1 MTNGQQGQS
10 TLQNVYSYSFT
21 ANNLFQ
27 VSLVRDNDPNRP
39 TYKRQFFCFLTL
51 APGEKGQQ
59 GGRTYNFSNKINMKQ
74 DVHNVIALAHAF
86 RAVARGQKQAI
97 GNFSLFTDS
106 SKSGYGQGG
115 GVKQV
120 FVNEYIKQNQQ
131 QTNQNMVAQ
140 ERFVSLGFRFGNNK
154 PIGLMFSVPD
164 ALACADILE
173 YIGMMGLKLDASGAS
188 PSFVAKPPA
197 QNQQPQQGGY
207 SGQPMGQANQQ
218 PMGQANQP
226 PNTGGSTQNPN
237 SPDNIADNFEQGL
250 QNASTGPPT
259 GGSGPASPPPM
270 GGGMDDDIP
279 F

>member
-1 MTNGQQGQS
+1 MTNGQQGQQS

-27 VSLVRDNDPNRP
+27 ISLVRDTDPNRP
-39 TYKRQFFCFLTL
+39 GYKRQYFCFLTL
-51 APGEKGQQ
+51 APGEQGQQ

-86 RAVARGQKQAI
+86 RAVARGQKAAI

-140 ERFVSLGFRFGNNK
+140 ERFVSLGFRFGQNK
-154 PIGLMFSVPD
+154 PIGIMFSVPD

-173 YIGMMGLKLDASGAS
+173 YIGMTGLKLDASGTS
-188 PSFVAKPPA
+188 PSFAAKPPA
-197 QNQQPQQGGY
+197 QNQQPQGGYTGPSQGG
-207 SGQPMGQANQQ
+207 GFQPGTEGPQGVGG
-218 PMGQANQP
+218 PKGTGGPPTGNQP
-226 PNTGGSTQNPN
+226 QN
-237 SPDNIADNFEQGL
+237 SPDNIANNFQDGL
-250 QNASTGPPT
+250 QNASGA
-259 GGSGPASPPPM
+259 ASPPPM
-270 GGGMDDDIP
+270 GGPGDDDIP